1 MNNSLSKLQE
11 FEPKLLSNQNLKTL
25 IKVSLLAIVLNFST
39 SIYSQNPPEFIQ
51 EWQPLEEAEFHYD
64 VSYAV
69 VKCSPTSNAQ
79 VILNAFDE
87 SGSHSK
93 IGFTLDL
100 TDATGNKAQVT
111 IPLFSTKLGDMNIS
125 SCESELN
132 SNLKFEVPAG
142 IDAATMKIEITYNTG
157 S

>member
-1 MNNSLSKLQE
+1 MKTQPFYSLNLPVFAKKSFKEILNRS
-11 FEPKLLSNQNLKTL
+11 FFILLFGISTTL
-25 IKVSLLAIVLNFST
+25 
-39 SIYSQNPPEFIQ
+39 YSQSTPTFIQ

-69 VKCSPTSNAQ
+69 VKCSPSSKAIVLLHTFN
-79 VILNAFDE
+79 E
-87 SGSHSK
+87 SGAETNV
-93 IGFTLDL
+93 GFTFNL
-100 TDATGNKAQVT
+100 TDSSGKTAKVT
-111 IPLFSTKLGDMNIS
+111 VPIFSSKLGDMKMS
-125 SCESELN
+125 SCESDEN